1 MLLPEAREKVD
12 CLGVW
17 AEVHMENRRE
27 VSISSME
34 LMLLKN
40 LLLYIYKKILSEA
53 KDHVNLGFELFFI
66 CTERREVYL

>member
-1 MLLPEAREKVD
+1 
-12 CLGVW
+12 
-17 AEVHMENRRE
+17 
-27 VSISSME
+27 ME
-34 LMLLKN
+34 LMLNKN